1 METIACICR
10 FCLLTARAWRVQ
22 RAHERSGPARLCL
35 GPARCPAKI
44 GRARVASSATPFTRS
59 TAPGQAAGFS
69 LAELLVAS
77 FVASVVLTSL
87 VGFATAE
94 RRFFHRAEEQLTAN
108 QTLRLVLDVLS
119 RDLRQAG
126 FDARGTAVE
135 PVVAATSTTLVL
147 QQDDDGDGIV
157 DTGSTEIITYAF
169 RPEAGT
175 LSRVVG
181 RQSMPLVTGLPADG
195 FQLSYMDSAGAA
207 LDPDTGGLDATDRA
221 AIRRVRVDLLARAT
235 SGEPLAGVVTD
246 VALRNRPWTP

>member
-1 METIACICR
+1 MGTIAWLTSR
-10 FCLLTARAWRVQ
+10 FCVSQATRACQIGSLIRILGLSVTA
-22 RAHERSGPARLCL
+22 GPH
-35 GPARCPAKI
+35 
-44 GRARVASSATPFTRS
+44 S
-59 TAPGQAAGFS
+59 TMRTHGHWELRRTAGFS
-69 LAELLVAS
+69 LTELLVSS
-77 FVASVVLTSL
+77 FVASVILASL
-87 VGFATAE
+87 VGFAAAE
-94 RRFFHRAEEQLTAN
+94 RRFFHRAQEQLTAN
-108 QTLRLVLDVLS
+108 QTLRLILDVLS